1 MVHHGKFRVLSN
13 QMFKFILMTLLF
25 IFFLPFHL
33 CTKCKEIL
41 FCVQGGRKKISLCFG
56 SLFNS

>member
-13 QMFKFILMTLLF
+13 QMFKFILMPF
-25 IFFLPFHL
+25 FFLPFHL

-41 FCVQGGRKKISLCFG
+41 FCVQGGRKKNLSLLRFT
-56 SLFNS
+56 F